1 MLGSKIQLFMEVYM
15 TIEMIK
21 SLLHADILYGSKY
34 LEHEVNYAFSSDM
47 MSDVLAFA
55 TDHSALITGL
65 CNPQVVRTAEML
77 DIVCIIFVRNKIPDQ
92 NILTLAEEKEIVILC
107 TGHGMFTAC
116 GILYSNG
123 LLGGA

>member
-1 MLGSKIQLFMEVYM
+1 M
-15 TIEMIK
+15 TIDTIK
-21 SLLHADILYGSKY
+21 TLLDADILYGSKY

-77 DIVCIIFVRNKIPDQ
+77 DIVCIIFVRNKI
-92 NILTLAEEKEIVILC
+92 LAEEKEIVILC